1 MQLRL
6 QHIISC
12 DDRVTICYL
21 FELHDISIH
30 QSWTCGMLWFTYHL
44 ITSLVKIEYHYA
56 IAYPL
61 LCFLFGI
68 KTPWSTVL
76 LTYLSIFFVA
86 TRWHTLDCL
95 KNLFIKPTLR
105 NKFDLI
111 LKKYLKETMIF
122 FYHISEI
129 GFSFLYLLSFASF
142 FIWVIIKLQLLI

>member
-1 MQLRL
+1 M
-6 QHIISC
+6 HILFMNLI
-12 DDRVTICYL
+12 DKHWQWLITIPWL

-30 QSWTCGMLWFTYHL
+30 QSWTCGMLWFTCHL
-44 ITSLVKIEYHYA
+44 ITSLVKVEYHYA

-68 KTPWSTVL
+68 KTSSSTVL

-111 LKKYLKETMIF
+111 LKKYLKETMVF
-122 FYHISEI
+122 FITFHKLVFHFYICLVLRH
-129 GFSFLYLLSFASF
+129 FSFELL
-142 FIWVIIKLQLLI
+142 